1 MYMDISRIGNDET
14 VKFAYSELCRLL
26 KKANDELLIKE
37 CVEMVFCE
45 DSHKIWVGISP
56 EFSKFL
62 PDVQDENLDD
72 AIYIDV
78 KNGKGIITG
87 SNPRSVL
94 IAVYRFLKEI
104 GFAWVRPG
112 EDGEIIPKELPT
124 EYEVKVSEAAAYRHR
139 AVCIEGSV
147 SYDHV
152 RNIIDW
158 IPKASMNGYYI
169 QFRVP
174 FTFFERWYNH
184 KDNPLLQLEGMTYE
198 DVAAIMR
205 RLEEEI
211 TLRGLMYHTV
221 GHGWTCE
228 PFGIRGLG
236 WDKVDDD
243 MPDDVREK
251 LALVN
256 GKREFWGGV
265 PLNTSLCYSNPEVRK
280 LMSDAVLEYCASH
293 PEADYVHVWLAD
305 GANNNCECEE
315 CQKKMPSDYYV
326 MILNDIDRKLTEA
339 GIKTKVVFLMYLDL
353 LWVFREGEI
362 KNPDRFLMMFAPI
375 TRSYTKCF
383 TDFDESEKVEL
394 APYVRNK
401 LQLPARVEENV
412 AYLRSWQE
420 KFEGDSVDFDYHL
433 MWDHVYDP
441 GYYRCAEV
449 LYGDVSGLDKIGLNG
464 FISCQLQRASL
475 PTGLPMEMMARG
487 LWDKNGDFE
496 TEAKKYFA
504 SAFGKYGEKARQY
517 LKTLS
522 ELFVPP
528 FMRGELG
535 EKSEE
540 AVASYE
546 KIDAFVKSFLPIIE
560 ENMENTEGNV
570 RRSWEYLMWHSKLLA
585 PYADMLISAASG
597 DREGMIKKSRI
608 LFARACEIE
617 WDVHTV
623 FESYEFAV
631 SINRFF
637 RRVFNVGHDETLAEA

>member
-1 MYMDISRIGNDET
+1 MHLDIARIGKNET
-14 VKFAYSELCRLL
+14 VGFAFSELCRYLRMAE
-26 KKANDELLIKE
+26 KNLLIKE
-37 CVEMVFCE
+37 CSEKSFSE
-45 DSHKIWVGISP
+45 EGNKIWVGIDAAF
-56 EFSKFL
+56 EEKL
-62 PDVQDENLDD
+62 PKVSERELDD
-72 AIYIDV
+72 GIYINV
-78 KNGKGIITG
+78 KNGAGIITG
-87 SNPRSVL
+87 TNPRSVL
-94 IAVYRFLKEI
+94 IAVYRFLKEL
-104 GFAWVRPG
+104 GFDWVRPG
-112 EDGEIIPKELPT
+112 VDGEIIPSALPT
-124 EYEVKVSEAAAYRHR
+124 EYEINICEAASYRHR
-139 AVCIEGSV
+139 AVCIEGTV
-147 SYDHV
+147 GYEHV
-152 RNIIDW
+152 QNVIDW

-174 FTFFERWYNH
+174 FTFFDRWYNH
-184 KDNPLLQLEGMTYE
+184 IDNPNLEPEGITYE

-236 WDKVDDD
+236 WDKVEDEL
-243 MPDDVREK
+243 PDEIREK

-256 GKREFWGGV
+256 GKRELWGGV
-265 PLNTSLCYSNPEVRK
+265 PLNTSLCYSNPEVRE
-280 LMSDAVLEYCASH
+280 LMSDAVLEYCVAH

-326 MILNDIDRKLTEA
+326 MILNDIDRKLTAA
-339 GIKTKVVFLMYLDL
+339 GVKTKVVFLMYLDL

-362 KNPDRFLMMFAPI
+362 ENPDRFLMMFAPI

-383 TDFDESEKVEL
+383 TDFDENEMAEL

-401 LQLPARVEENV
+401 LQLPSRVEENV

-420 KFEGDSVDFDYHL
+420 KFRGDSVDFDYHL

-449 LYGDVSGLDKIGLNG
+449 MHGDVCGLDKIGLNG

-487 LWDKNGDFE
+487 LWNKTGDFE
-496 TEAKKYFA
+496 AEAKKYFA
-504 SAFGKYGEKARQY
+504 SAFGKDGEKAREY
-517 LKTLS
+517 LRTLS

-528 FMRGELG
+528 FMRGEMG
-535 EKSEE
+535 QKSEE
-540 AVASYE
+540 AVASYR
-546 KIDAFVKSFLPIIE
+546 KIEAFVRGFLPVIE
-560 ENMENTEGNV
+560 ENIASESGNV
-570 RRSWEYLMWHSKLLA
+570 KRSWEYLMSHSKLLA
-585 PYADMLISAASG
+585 PYADMLIAAASG
-597 DREGMIKKSRI
+597 ETSEMLAKSKV

-617 WDVHTV
+617 WEVHSV

-631 SINRFF
+631 SLNRFF
-637 RRVFNVGHDETLAEA
+637 RRVFNVGPDETLA

>member
-1 MYMDISRIGNDET
+1 MHMDIAKIGNNET
-14 VKFAYSELCRLL
+14 VKFAFSELCRYLRMAE
-26 KKANDELLIKE
+26 KSLLIKE
-37 CVEMVFCE
+37 CAECSFSE
-45 DSHKIWVGISP
+45 IGNKIWVGIDTAF
-56 EFSKFL
+56 EGML
-62 PDVQDENLDD
+62 PDVSDSELDD
-72 AIYIDV
+72 GIYINV
-78 KNGKGIITG
+78 KNGAGIITG
-87 SNPRSVL
+87 TNPRSVL
-94 IAVYRFLKEI
+94 IAVYRFLKEL
-104 GFAWVRPG
+104 GFDWVRPG
-112 EDGEIIPKELPT
+112 EDGEIIPGELPC
-124 EYEVKVSEAAAYRHR
+124 EYEISVCEAAAYRHR

-147 SYDHV
+147 SYEHV

-174 FTFFERWYNH
+174 YTFFDRWYNH
-184 KDNPLLQLEGMTYE
+184 KDNPLLKPEGMTFE

-211 TLRGLMYHTV
+211 TLRSLMYHTV

-236 WDKVDDD
+236 WDKVDDV
-243 MPDDVREK
+243 MPDDVRSK

-265 PLNTSLCYSNPEVRK
+265 PLNTSLCYSNPEVRE
-280 LMSDAVLEYCASH
+280 LMSDAVLEYCTAH

-305 GANNNCECEE
+305 GVNNNCECDE
-315 CQKKMPSDYYV
+315 CVKKMPSEYYV
-326 MILNDIDRKLTEA
+326 MILNDIDRKLTAA
-339 GIKTKVVFLMYLDL
+339 GVKTKIVFLMYLDL

-383 TDFDESEKVEL
+383 TDFDEDEKVAL

-401 LQLPARVEENV
+401 LQLPTRVEENV

-420 KFEGDSVDFDYHL
+420 KFKGDSVDFDYHL

-449 LYGDVSGLDKIGLNG
+449 MHGDVSGLDKIGLNG
-464 FISCQLQRASL
+464 FISCQLQRAAL

-487 LWDKNGDFE
+487 LWNKNGDFE

-504 SAFGKYGEKARQY
+504 SAFGKDGEKVRAY

-535 EKSEE
+535 RKSEE
-540 AVASYE
+540 AAESYR
-546 KIDAFVKSFLPIIE
+546 KIEGFVESFIPVIE
-560 ENMENTEGNV
+560 ENIIATEGNV
-570 RRSWEYLMWHSKLLA
+570 RRSWEYLMLHSKLLA
-585 PYADMLISAASG
+585 PYADMLVSAADG
-597 DREGMIKKSRI
+597 DVETMVKKSKK
-608 LFARACEIE
+608 LFVCAREIE
-617 WDVHTV
+617 WDVHNV
-623 FESYEFAV
+623 FESYEFAI

-637 RRVFNVGHDETLAEA
+637 RRTFGIGPDETLAE